1 MDKDRQSMPAIKQ
14 IRDYWFSEE
23 GIELLRKKTGLILA
37 SKAGCMTCGT
47 LGYVECCHIV
57 AKVNGGSYNESNL
70 HLLCKNCH
78 IESEY
83 FEDERYWRW
92 FRNKYIRDYKEPFQ
106 RIEEKLNLQ
115 DLSMRELYKLH
126 FLGKTD
132 VALQMISEYVD
143 EWTRD
148 YIKRLF
154 GNQENKLSEEDAEK
168 LANQMFET
176 FNQRIF
182 SMNDDDWVG
191 ETEKKNDSH

>member
-1 MDKDRQSMPAIKQ
+1 
-14 IRDYWFSEE
+14 
-23 GIELLRKKTGLILA
+23 
-37 SKAGCMTCGT
+37 
-47 LGYVECCHIV
+47 
-57 AKVNGGSYNESNL
+57 
-70 HLLCKNCH
+70 
-78 IESEY
+78 
-83 FEDERYWRW
+83 
-92 FRNKYIRDYKEPFQ
+92 
-106 RIEEKLNLQ
+106 
-115 DLSMRELYKLH
+115 MRELYKLH